1 MNLQEQI
8 GALEVGVDQLL
19 QAATVRA
26 PRNEAAPGASA
37 APIAPIA
44 PTADQPADHADAPGA
59 APVHEPAPQADET
72 RVAAAAPAPAASAE
86 TDAATAD
93 ADVAVADAPAA
104 SAAQTAQAEPA
115 VDEPPAPAAE
125 PVLEISRPAQNAI
138 TVTIGGQTVALNPL
152 QIGELIEQLS
162 FARASMQP
170 EPPQGLPPN
179 WRFVSTKN
187 PVMAVQ
193 KQGNG
198 DRLLVLRHT
207 GHGWVPFTF
216 SPDMVVQMYMMLTQ
230 R

>member
-26 PRNEAAPGASA
+26 PRNEAAPGAPA
-37 APIAPIA
+37 ASIASI
-44 PTADQPADHADAPGA
+44 ADQPAADHADAPGA
-59 APVHEPAPQADET
+59 APAHEPAPQADET
-72 RVAAAAPAPAASAE
+72 RVAATALAASAE

-93 ADVAVADAPAA
+93 ADVAVADTPAA
-104 SAAQTAQAEPA
+104 SAAQTAQAEAA
-115 VDEPPAPAAE
+115 VDEPPATAAE
-125 PVLEISRPAQNAI
+125 PVLEISRPVQNAI